1 MRNRKS
7 LSVAAYI
14 QLQIAVS
21 GVSQKQ
27 IAEALGYDNPNV
39 ITMFK
44 QGKTKVPLNKVG
56 PLATV
61 LGVDPVH
68 LLRLVMT
75 EYCPDT
81 WQAIQHLIGRS
92 LISTNE
98 MALIEVVR
106 KACGSVDLELKD
118 KAERSALA
126 AIVEDI
132 AFNQHKSGFGH

>member
-1 MRNRKS
+1 MKNHKS
-7 LSVAAYI
+7 LSVAKYI

-21 GVSQKQ
+21 GVAQKD

-44 QGKTKVPLNKVG
+44 QGKTKLPINKVG
-56 PLATV
+56 PLAKV

-81 WQAIQHLIGRS
+81 WQAIQHLIGKS
-92 LISTNE
+92 LITANE
-98 MALIEVVR
+98 MVLVEIVR
-106 KACGSVDLELKD
+106 KTCGAVDLALTD
-118 KAERSALA
+118 KAERSAFA
-126 AIVEDI
+126 AVVEDI
-132 AFNQHKSGFGH
+132 AFIQHKPGFGR

>member
-1 MRNRKS
+1 MKNKKS

-21 GVSQKQ
+21 GVAQKD

-44 QGKTKVPLNKVG
+44 QGKTKLPLNKVG
-56 PLATV
+56 QLAKV

-68 LLRLVMT
+68 LLRLVMN

-81 WQAIQHLIGRS
+81 WQAIQHLVGNS
-92 LISTNE
+92 LITANE
-98 MALIEVVR
+98 MTLVEIVR
-106 KACGSVDLELKD
+106 KTCGAVDLELKD
-118 KAERSALA
+118 KAERATFA
-126 AIVEDI
+126 AVVEDI
-132 AFNQHKSGFGH
+132 AFNQHKPGFVR

>member
-1 MRNRKS
+1 MKNRKS

-14 QLQIAVS
+14 KLQIAVS
-21 GVSQKQ
+21 GVSQKE

-106 KACGSVDLELKD
+106 KACGAVDLELKD

-132 AFNQHKSGFGH
+132 AFNQHKPGFRH

>member
-1 MRNRKS
+1 MKNGKS
-7 LSVAAYI
+7 ISVAAYI
-14 QLQIAVS
+14 RMQIAIS
-21 GVSQKQ
+21 GVAQKD

-44 QGKTKVPLNKVG
+44 QGKTKLPINKVG
-56 PLATV
+56 PLAKV
-61 LGVDPVH
+61 LGVDAVH

-81 WQAIQHLIGRS
+81 WQAIQHLIGKS
-92 LISTNE
+92 LITTNE
-98 MALIEVVR
+98 MEIIEVVR
-106 KACGSVDLELKD
+106 NTCGAVDLELKD

-132 AFNQHKSGFGH
+132 AFNQYKPGFAR

>member
-1 MRNRKS
+1 MKNRKS
-7 LSVAAYI
+7 LTVAAYI

-21 GVSQKQ
+21 GVAQKD
-27 IAEALGYDNPNV
+27 IAEALGYENPNV

-44 QGKTKVPLNKVG
+44 QGKTKLPINKVG
-56 PLATV
+56 PLAKV

-81 WQAIQHLIGRS
+81 FQAIQHLIGQS
-92 LISTNE
+92 LVTANE
-98 MALIEVVR
+98 MALIEIVR
-106 KACGSVDLELKD
+106 KTCGAVDLVLKD
-118 KAERSALA
+118 KAERSAFA

-132 AFNQHKSGFGH
+132 AFNQHKPGFSR

>member
-21 GVSQKQ
+21 GVAQKD

-44 QGKTKVPLNKVG
+44 QGKTRVPLNKVG

-92 LISTNE
+92 LITTNE

-106 KACGSVDLELKD
+106 KACGAVDLELKD

-132 AFNQHKSGFGH
+132 AFNQHKPGFGH